1 MTMRPASISERI
13 VVSLRTTGAESIRGG
28 TQTTRAKKA
37 QGLSGGDRLPRT
49 DGNGK
54 VTADIRL
61 KRIVLPSGKTIEVV
75 YFDQVDR
82 PAVTNERRP
91 QPQRTEE
98 RELHVC
104 PQCESDLVYPTTW
117 EEADESHWQV
127 SLRCPNCEHFE
138 QGVYSQDECDRFDD
152 HLEAGTD
159 ALTRD
164 FKRLMAANMAE
175 EIDRFV
181 AALDADAIQPMDF

>member
-1 MTMRPASISERI
+1 M
-13 VVSLRTTGAESIRGG
+13 ESH
-28 TQTTRAKKA
+28 
-37 QGLSGGDRLPRT
+37 SGHQ
-49 DGNGK
+49 
-54 VTADIRL
+54 L

-75 YFDQVDR
+75 YFDQVER
-82 PAVTNERRP
+82 AAAANEAPATKHQE
-91 QPQRTEE
+91 QQTE

-104 PQCESDLVYPTTW
+104 PGCESDLVYPTTW
-117 EEADESHWQV
+117 EEADENHWSV
-127 SLRCPNCEHFE
+127 SLRCPNCEHFD

>member
-1 MTMRPASISERI
+1 MAD
-13 VVSLRTTGAESIRGG
+13 G
-28 TQTTRAKKA
+28 AKKGLKESRGATDYTA
-37 QGLSGGDRLPRT
+37 QMAMEAHRGHQ
-49 DGNGK
+49 
-54 VTADIRL
+54 L

-75 YFDQVDR
+75 YFDQVER
-82 PAVTNERRP
+82 AGEPNEPATAAKAQTQE
-91 QPQRTEE
+91 QRTE
-98 RELHVC
+98 RELHLC
-104 PQCESDLVYPTTW
+104 PECESTLVYPTTW
-117 EEADESHWQV
+117 EEADENHWSV

>member
-1 MTMRPASISERI
+1 MSDYTDQMAME
-13 VVSLRTTGAESIRGG
+13 AHRGH
-28 TQTTRAKKA
+28 Q
-37 QGLSGGDRLPRT
+37 
-49 DGNGK
+49 
-54 VTADIRL
+54 L

-75 YFDQVDR
+75 YFDQVER
-82 PAVTNERRP
+82 AAATNETASP
-91 QPQRTEE
+91 KHGEQQTE
-98 RELHVC
+98 RVLHVC
-104 PQCESDLVYPTTW
+104 PECESDLVYPTTW
-117 EEADESHWQV
+117 EEADENHWSV

-138 QGVYSQDECDRFDD
+138 QGVYSQNECDRFDD

>member
-1 MTMRPASISERI
+1 MEAHH
-13 VVSLRTTGAESIRGG
+13 GH
-28 TQTTRAKKA
+28 Q
-37 QGLSGGDRLPRT
+37 
-49 DGNGK
+49 
-54 VTADIRL
+54 L

-82 PAVTNERRP
+82 AAEPTDAPAKHTK
-91 QPQRTEE
+91 Q
-98 RELHVC
+98 
-104 PQCESDLVYPTTW
+104 DPTTW
-117 EEADESHWQV
+117 EEADERHWSV
-127 SLRCPNCEHFE
+127 SLRCPNCEHYE
-138 QGVYSQDECDRFDD
+138 QGVFSQDECDRFDD
-152 HLEAGTD
+152 HLETGTD

>member
-1 MTMRPASISERI
+1 MAD
-13 VVSLRTTGAESIRGG
+13 
-28 TQTTRAKKA
+28 
-37 QGLSGGDRLPRT
+37 QGHPDHQ
-49 DGNGK
+49 
-54 VTADIRL
+54 L

-75 YFDQVDR
+75 YFDQVDH
-82 PAVTNERRP
+82 PAGSETA
-91 QPQRTEE
+91 QPQREE
-98 RELHVC
+98 RDLHTC
-104 PQCESDLVYPTTW
+104 EKCESDLVYPTTW

-127 SLRCPNCEHFE
+127 SLRCPNCEHFD
-138 QGVYSQDECDRFDD
+138 QGVFTQDECDRFDD

-181 AALDADAIQPMDF
+181 VALDADAIQPMDF

>member
-1 MTMRPASISERI
+1 MRPWREN
-13 VVSLRTTGAESIRGG
+13 VLKVGGEVSDYP
-28 TQTTRAKKA
+28 A
-37 QGLSGGDRLPRT
+37 QMAMAGH
-49 DGNGK
+49 NGHQ
-54 VTADIRL
+54 L

-75 YFDQVDR
+75 YFDQV
-82 PAVTNERRP
+82 ERSSDHDVAPRETA
-91 QPQRTEE
+91 QPQRTE
-98 RELHVC
+98 RELHLC
-104 PQCESDLVYPTTW
+104 ERCESDLVYPTTW
-117 EEADESHWQV
+117 EEADEKHWQV

-138 QGVYSQDECDRFDD
+138 QGIYSQDECDRFDD

>member
-1 MTMRPASISERI
+1 VYVVLGAPA
-13 VVSLRTTGAESIRGG
+13 
-28 TQTTRAKKA
+28 AKKSLKNSRGATDYRA
-37 QGLSGGDRLPRT
+37 QMAMDAHRGHQ
-49 DGNGK
+49 
-54 VTADIRL
+54 L

-75 YFDQVDR
+75 YFDHVEA
-82 PAVTNERRP
+82 PAAGPADAP
-91 QPQRTEE
+91 QLQPARQQEE

-104 PQCESDLVYPTTW
+104 PSCDSDLVYPTAW
-117 EEADESHWQV
+117 EEADERHWSV

-138 QGVYSQDECDRFDD
+138 QGVFSQDECDRFDD
-152 HLEAGTD
+152 HLESGTD

-181 AALDADAIQPMDF
+181 TALDADAIQPMDF